1 MRETWFLSSNEIF
14 YCCWGW
20 TCARCAPNKSKKEK
34 KNLIYPLKYQVV
46 YKVLDGQCNF
56 FFAIS
61 FNKSTPKRHERE
73 KIQDNNVAEKCWWN
87 MPKKKNI

>member
-1 MRETWFLSSNEIF
+1 MKFSIAVEDE
-14 YCCWGW
+14 

-34 KNLIYPLKYQVV
+34 KNLIYPLKYQVE

-61 FNKSTPKRHERE
+61 FNKSTPKRHGRE
-73 KIQDNNVAEKCWWN
+73 KIQDNNVAEKC
-87 MPKKKNI
+87 